1 MEIWHKSFRDK
12 LYRLA
17 LRLLNSSDEASDVA
31 QEVWTRLW
39 QKRDEIPKMN
49 NAVSFAFTM
58 TRNLCLDVLKSSRMR
73 NERLDA
79 QHENTLAEP
88 QLDGVEMN
96 EKLVLIHRAI
106 NSLPEQQK
114 IVIQLRDVEG
124 YELTEIAQTLNLTT
138 NNTKVILC
146 RARQN
151 VRQTILNFERHEQDT
166 YSGFTR

>member
-31 QEVWTRLW
+31 QEVWVRLW
-39 QKRDEIPKMN
+39 QKREDLPKLN
-49 NAVSFAFTM
+49 NAESFAFTM
-58 TRNLCLDVLKSSRMR
+58 TRNLCLDVLKSSRMK

-79 QHENTLAEP
+79 FHENTLAGP
-88 QLDGVEMN
+88 QGDSIEKN
-96 EKLVLIHRAI
+96 EKLALIHRAI
-106 NSLPEQQK
+106 NNLPEQQK
-114 IVIQLRDVEG
+114 IVMQLRDIEG
-124 YELTEIAQTLNLTT
+124 YELSEIAQTLNLTQ

-151 VRQTILNFERHEQDT
+151 VRETILNFERHEQET

>member
-39 QKRDEIPKMN
+39 QRREEIPKLN
-49 NAVSFAFTM
+49 NAESFAFTM
-58 TRNLCLDVLKSSRMR
+58 TRNLCFDVLKSSRMK
-73 NERLDA
+73 NERLDTL
-79 QHENTLAEP
+79 HENTLAGP
-88 QLDGVEMN
+88 QSDRVEIN
-96 EKLVLIHRAI
+96 EKLALIHQAI
-106 NSLPEQQK
+106 NNLPEQQK

-124 YELTEIAQTLNLTT
+124 YELSEIAHMLDLTP

-146 RARQN
+146 RARKN
-151 VRQTILNFERHEQDT
+151 VRQTILTFERHEQET

>member
-17 LRLLNSSDEASDVA
+17 IRLLNSSEEASDVA

-39 QKRDEIPKMN
+39 QRREEIPKLN
-49 NAVSFAFTM
+49 NAESFAFTM
-58 TRNLCLDVLKSSRMR
+58 TRNLCLDILKSSRMK

-79 QHENTLAEP
+79 IHENMLASPPGDSIES
-88 QLDGVEMN
+88 N
-96 EKLVLIHRAI
+96 EKLALIHRAI
-106 NSLPEQQK
+106 NNLPEQQK
-114 IVIQLRDVEG
+114 TVMHLRDIEG
-124 YELTEIAQTLNLTT
+124 YELSEIAKILNMTQ

-151 VRQTILNFERHEQDT
+151 VRETILNFERH
-166 YSGFTR
+166 

>member
-17 LRLLNSSDEASDVA
+17 LRLLNSNDEASDVA

-39 QKRDEIPKMN
+39 QKREEILKLK
-49 NAVSFAFTM
+49 NAESFAFTM
-58 TRNLCLDVLKSSRMR
+58 TRNLCLDVLKSSRMK

-79 QHENTLAEP
+79 THENIFVSSHSNSVESNETLA
-88 QLDGVEMN
+88 M
-96 EKLVLIHRAI
+96 IHQAI
-106 NSLPEQQK
+106 NNLPEQQK
-114 IVIQLRDVEG
+114 IVMQLRDIEG
-124 YELTEIAQTLNLTT
+124 YELSEIAETLNLTQ

-151 VRQTILNFERHEQDT
+151 VRQTIINFERHEQ
-166 YSGFTR
+166 

>member
-1 MEIWHKSFRDK
+1 MEIWHKTFRDK

-39 QKRDEIPKMN
+39 QRREEIPKLN
-49 NAVSFAFTM
+49 NAESFAYTM
-58 TRNLCLDVLKSSRMR
+58 TRNMCLDILKSSRMK

-79 QHENTLAEP
+79 LHEITLAAP
-88 QLDGVEMN
+88 QSDSIESN
-96 EKLVLIHRAI
+96 EKITLIHQAI
-106 NSLPEQQK
+106 NNLPEQQK
-114 IVIQLRDVEG
+114 TVMQLRDIEG
-124 YELTEIAQTLNLTT
+124 YELAEISQILNLTH

-151 VRQTILNFERHEQDT
+151 VRETILNFERHEQET
-166 YSGFTR
+166 YSGLTR

>member
-39 QKRDEIPKMN
+39 QRREEIPKLN
-49 NAVSFAFTM
+49 NAESFAFTM
-58 TRNLCLDVLKSSRMR
+58 TRNLCFDVLKSSRMK

-79 QHENTLAEP
+79 LHENMLASP
-88 QLDGVEMN
+88 QSDRVEIN
-96 EKLVLIHRAI
+96 EKLALIHQAI
-106 NSLPEQQK
+106 NNLPEQQK
-114 IVIQLRDVEG
+114 IVMQLRDVEG
-124 YELTEIAQTLNLTT
+124 YELSEIAQTLNLTQ

-151 VRQTILNFERHEQDT
+151 VRETILNFERHEQET

>member
-17 LRLLNSSDEASDVA
+17 LRLLNSSDEASDIA

-39 QKRDEIPKMN
+39 QKRAEIPKLN
-49 NAVSFAFTM
+49 NAESFAFTM
-58 TRNLCLDVLKSSRMR
+58 TRNLCLDVLKSSRLK

-79 QHENTLAEP
+79 VHENTFVSP
-88 QLDGVEMN
+88 QSDSIELN
-96 EKLVLIHRAI
+96 EKMALIHQAI
-106 NSLPEQQK
+106 SNLPEQQK
-114 IVIQLRDVEG
+114 TVMQLRDIEG
-124 YELTEIAQTLNLTT
+124 YELTEIAQMLDLTQ

-146 RARQN
+146 RARQS
-151 VRQTILNFERHEQDT
+151 VRQMILNFELHEQAA